1 MKAALRTLDQRLD
14 NDYDNRVLPKLG
26 NQAVKV
32 EVNMYIRSIPRVD
45 ELNQVKLNCLPIY
58 IGGW

>member
-45 ELNQVKLNCLPIY
+45 ELNQVKLNCLPI
-58 IGGW
+58 